1 MVRLAKFNENHF
13 IDSAITVA
21 AQCGVAAV
29 SMSAI
34 AVKAGAPIGSVY
46 HRFDSRNA
54 ILARAWLRVKSDFR
68 EEVASLW
75 GEGDTWAGVHGLLDW
90 CRRKPVYA
98 RFLLQCEDSP
108 DFNGGLDEELQ
119 AALEQEQAAL
129 DACFTRCAAAMPD
142 AAEGRT
148 GLDHLVLKFM
158 LIDAPVAVV
167 KPYLTQERA
176 RPSSVDAMLRASHDA
191 VRGWAALP
199 TTH

>member
-98 RFLLQCEDSP
+98 RFLLQCEDNP
-108 DFNGGLDEELQ
+108 DFNGGLDDALQ

-129 DACFTRCAAAMPD
+129 DACFTRCASA
-142 AAEGRT
+142 

-167 KPYLTQERA
+167 KPYLTQDRA
-176 RPSSVDAMLRASHDA
+176 IPASVDAMLRASHDA
-191 VRGWAALP
+191 VRGWAAH

>member
-13 IDSAITVA
+13 IDSAIMVA

-54 ILARAWLRVKSDFR
+54 ILARAWLRVKGDFR

-108 DFNGGLDEELQ
+108 DFNGGLDDELQ

-129 DACFTRCAAAMPD
+129 DACFTRCAGA
-142 AAEGRT
+142 

-167 KPYLTQERA
+167 KPYLTQDRA
-176 RPSSVDAMLRASHDA
+176 IPASVDAMLRASHDA
-191 VRGWAALP
+191 VRGWAAH

>member
-1 MVRLAKFNENHF
+1 MVRLAKFNENNF
-13 IDSAITVA
+13 IDSAIAVA
-21 AQCGVAAV
+21 AQCGVGAV
-29 SMSAI
+29 SMAAI

-108 DFNGGLDEELQ
+108 DFNGSLDDELQ

-129 DACFTRCAAAMPD
+129 DACFARCAAAMSNTVQG
-142 AAEGRT
+142 AS

-176 RPSSVDAMLRASHDA
+176 IPASVDAMLRASHDA
-191 VRGWAALP
+191 VRGWAAH

>member
-129 DACFTRCAAAMPD
+129 DACFSRCAT
-142 AAEGRT
+142 T

-167 KPYLTQERA
+167 KPYLTQDRA
-176 RPSSVDAMLRASHDA
+176 IPASVDAMLRASHDA
-191 VRGWAALP
+191 VRGWAAH